1 MSEIDSIIIT
11 VTELLQPHASG
22 READRRAREWLN
34 NLDHQSAVGK
44 RHHIVP
50 RFLLARFASSGGQ
63 LRVRNRAGGAPS
75 LRSISDLAVK
85 DFYTA
90 VTNDAKLDSSLES
103 LLSVVEGG
111 AAEVLRRHLDFRAF
125 AVPRSFTP
133 EERAILDNLVATQAI
148 RGMRLRRQI
157 EVLTD
162 YSVKLLHKGMLS
174 DEDERDLEFVPH
186 PNEHLRMFGNLADH
200 VESALKERPLS
211 LVSLHQP
218 LLITG
223 DEPVVIVNGDLASA
237 SAPSED
243 SRIESEELVAF
254 ERTFGGLMN
263 AEAVLLAVSP
273 SELLLYG
280 RPGAREW
287 RPGRTLSGGDAVSF
301 TREHNSLVLAGAID
315 WVAANPEHPTFGSMR
330 MPAPGSVLKVHDY
343 GSVAASR
350 VNSTPAGRPIRRLR
364 SDDIFRIDTPE

>member
-1 MSEIDSIIIT
+1 MSEIDSIIVI
-11 VTELLQPHASG
+11 VTELLQPDVSS
-22 READRRAREWLN
+22 READRRAREWLD
-34 NLDHQSAVGK
+34 NLDRQSAVGK

-50 RFLLARFASSGGQ
+50 KFLLARFASARGQ
-63 LRVRNRAGGAPS
+63 LRVRNRAGGVAS
-75 LRSISDLAVK
+75 LRSISDLGVR

-90 VTNDAKLDSSLES
+90 VNNDANLDSSLES

-111 AAEVLRRHLDFRAF
+111 AAEVLRRHLDFRTF

-133 EERAILDNLVATQAI
+133 EERAILDNLVAAQSI

-162 YSVKLLHKGMLS
+162 YSVKLLHQGVLS
-174 DEDERDLEFVPH
+174 EEDQRTLDFVPH
-186 PNEHLRMFGNLADH
+186 PNEHLSMFGNLADH

-211 LVSLHQP
+211 LVRLHRS

-223 DEPVVIVNGDLASA
+223 DEPVVIANSQLAT
-237 SAPSED
+237 APAPPEISRTKSED
-243 SRIESEELVAF
+243 LVAF
-254 ERTFGGLMN
+254 ERTLGGLLN
-263 AEAVLLAVSP
+263 AEAILLAVSP
-273 SELLLYG
+273 SDLLLYG
-280 RPGAREW
+280 RPGAGEW
-287 RPGRTLSGGDAVSF
+287 RPGRTISGDDAVSF
-301 TREHNSLVLAGAID
+301 AHEHNSLVLASAID

-350 VNSTPAGRPIRRLR
+350 VNATPAGRPIRRLR
-364 SDDIFRIDTPE
+364 PDDTFRIDKPE